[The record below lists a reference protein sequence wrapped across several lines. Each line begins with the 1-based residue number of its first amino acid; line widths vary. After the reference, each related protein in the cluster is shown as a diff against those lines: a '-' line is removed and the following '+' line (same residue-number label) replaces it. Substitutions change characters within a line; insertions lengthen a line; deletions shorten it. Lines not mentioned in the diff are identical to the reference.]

1 MFTGIIREMGTVARM
16 ERAQGLVRVTIA
28 APTLAS
34 RLQPLDSVAVNGVC
48 LSVVN
53 VRHQGMAFE
62 IIRETQRL
70 TTLGTLRRGDQ
81 VHLEPSLTLSDRLNG
96 HLLFGHVDGLG
107 TVIKRRRLAGE
118 LILEIR
124 IPAGFRTFLVPKG
137 PVAIDGVSL
146 TVGKLLTDSALTIHL
161 IPETLRRTTLPA
173 RRIGDRVNIELD
185 YFAKLV
191 HQSLRKRQ
199 RASADPVTADAWFET
214 KKPRISRRTYS

>member
-1 MFTGIIREMGTVARM
+1 MFTGIIRELGIVAQVG
-16 ERAQGLVRVTIA
+16 RAQGLVRVTIA

-34 RLQPLDSVAVNGVC
+34 RLQLLDSVAVNGVC
-48 LSVVN
+48 LSVVS
-53 VRHQGMAFE
+53 VRHQGVIFE

-107 TVIKRRRLAGE
+107 IVVKRRRLAGE

-124 IPAGFRTFLVPKG
+124 VPAGFRTFVVPKG

-146 TVGKLLTDSALTIHL
+146 TVGAALTRSTFTIHL
-161 IPETLRRTTLPA
+161 IPETLRQTLLPM
-173 RRIGDRVNIELD
+173 RRVGDRVNIELD
-185 YFAKLV
+185 YFAKLA
-191 HQSLRKRQ
+191 HQFLLQ
-199 RASADPVTADAWFET
+199 RPPSTQPEQFNQ
-214 KKPRISRRTYS
+214 